1 MYVVCICIYVCVCGS
16 VGGLWCVYVRVMRVA
31 RRCMSAPRLV
41 VPVSGL
47 FMSLGQARALLVSVR
62 A

>member
-1 MYVVCICIYVCVCGS
+1 MLTERRVTAIYVCMLCVY
-16 VGGLWCVYVRVMRVA
+16 VYVRVMRVA